1 MLRGI
6 FNLSLN
12 EHFLYCRTFHGIKLN
27 WTRKERKKK
36 KLIKIKTIKE
46 NHTQAKKFCNL
57 AEATEEGRVRV
68 NFGSMDLSCNET
80 MINDENEYNLYVE
93 YQTEEKPATS
103 AGSQDLLQQQPVQQN
118 DMAKL
123 YSNACTDP
131 TFLRD
136 RCLKNLLT
144 SQKRYKTP
152 SCAYFNT
159 IQKSLTP
166 QMRKIVA
173 EWVIEV
179 SFI

>member
-1 MLRGI
+1 
-6 FNLSLN
+6 
-12 EHFLYCRTFHGIKLN
+12 
-27 WTRKERKKK
+27 
-36 KLIKIKTIKE
+36 
-46 NHTQAKKFCNL
+46 
-57 AEATEEGRVRV
+57 
-68 NFGSMDLSCNET
+68 

-93 YQTEEKPATS
+93 YQSDEKPATS
-103 AGSQDLLQQQPVQQN
+103 AGNIQQQQQPTGQAQLGSIGIG
-118 DMAKL
+118 KL

-152 SCAYFNT
+152 SCSYFNS
-159 IQKSLTP
+159 IQKTLTP

-179 SFI
+179 SLILLYLFLTVSFVPRERNRKKTWYYLEGGSK

>member
-1 MLRGI
+1 
-6 FNLSLN
+6 
-12 EHFLYCRTFHGIKLN
+12 
-27 WTRKERKKK
+27 
-36 KLIKIKTIKE
+36 
-46 NHTQAKKFCNL
+46 
-57 AEATEEGRVRV
+57 
-68 NFGSMDLSCNET
+68 

-93 YQTEEKPATS
+93 YQTNEKPATS
-103 AGSQDLLQQQPVQQN
+103 AIPQENQQQAQQPQVA
-118 DMAKL
+118 AKP

-166 QMRKIVA
+166 EMRKIVA

-179 SFI
+179 SLNLFFF

>member
-1 MLRGI
+1 MDTQGTKEKKI
-6 FNLSLN
+6 DKNKN
-12 EHFLYCRTFHGIKLN
+12 NK
-27 WTRKERKKK
+27 RKSHSSE
-36 KLIKIKTIKE
+36 KI
-46 NHTQAKKFCNL
+46 CNL

>member
-1 MLRGI
+1 
-6 FNLSLN
+6 
-12 EHFLYCRTFHGIKLN
+12 
-27 WTRKERKKK
+27 
-36 KLIKIKTIKE
+36 
-46 NHTQAKKFCNL
+46 
-57 AEATEEGRVRV
+57 
-68 NFGSMDLSCNET
+68 MDLSCNET

-93 YQTEEKPATS
+93 YQTEEKPAAS
-103 AGSQDLLQQQPVQQN
+103 ADSQDLLQQQQPQQQN
-118 DMAKL
+118 GISKL

-131 TFLRD
+131 TFLHD

-179 SFI
+179 SF

>member
-1 MLRGI
+1 
-6 FNLSLN
+6 
-12 EHFLYCRTFHGIKLN
+12 
-27 WTRKERKKK
+27 
-36 KLIKIKTIKE
+36 
-46 NHTQAKKFCNL
+46 
-57 AEATEEGRVRV
+57 
-68 NFGSMDLSCNET
+68 MDLSCNET

-103 AGSQDLLQQQPVQQN
+103 SAGSQDLLQPVQQQN
-118 DMAKL
+118 DITKL

-179 SFI
+179 SFV